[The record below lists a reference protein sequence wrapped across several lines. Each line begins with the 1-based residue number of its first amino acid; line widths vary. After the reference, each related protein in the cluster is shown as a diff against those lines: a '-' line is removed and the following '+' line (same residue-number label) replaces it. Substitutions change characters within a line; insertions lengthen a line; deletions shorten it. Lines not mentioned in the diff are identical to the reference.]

1 MARTSNAPPPPAA
14 PAAPPAPP
22 TREQRLILWIAILA
36 TFVAFLDG
44 TVVNVALPAILR
56 DFGGGIALQQWVVDA
71 YLITLGALILVA
83 GSVSD
88 LYGRLRVLRVGIIGF
103 GVASL
108 AVAFAP
114 TSGILIAARLVQ
126 GAAGALLVPSSLALI
141 MSNYRG
147 AAQARAIGIWT
158 SATSAAMIVG
168 PVLGGLSVDLATWR
182 LVFVINVLPIAAVLV
197 LLTRLE
203 QRDVR
208 VPGTRIDAWGA
219 VLCAL
224 GLGAAVYAL
233 IEAPT
238 RGWSDARIWVPA
250 GAGVALLVAFVWRQA
265 VARHPMMPLVLFRV
279 RNFAWGNAATALIYG
294 ALALVSFLIG
304 VYLQEGPRLSATE
317 AGLAQLPVVFMMIL
331 LSPRVGGLAGRIGPR
346 FFMTAGPIIMAAGT
360 TLFLTVA
367 RDFSYWTQIL
377 PGILVFGVGLALT
390 VSPLTS
396 AILGA
401 IETARSGIA
410 SAVNNA
416 VARIAGLV
424 TIAMVGTI
432 VGGKLDLAG
441 FHRAV
446 IATATLLALG
456 GVVSFAGIRNAVA
469 PKPSTPTPPEGR

>member
-1 MARTSNAPPPPAA
+1 M
-14 PAAPPAPP
+14 
-22 TREQRLILWIAILA
+22 LWIAILS

-44 TVVNVALPAILR
+44 TVVNVALPALV
-56 DFGGGIALQQWVVDA
+56 DEFGGGIALQQWVVDA

-83 GSVSD
+83 GSLSD
-88 LYGRLRVLRVGIIGF
+88 LYGRLRVLRVGIVAF
-103 GVASL
+103 GIASL
-108 AVAFAP
+108 VVALAP
-114 TSGILIAARLVQ
+114 TSGVLIVARLLQ

-147 AAQARAIGIWT
+147 AAQARAIGLWT

-168 PVLGGLSVDLATWR
+168 PILGGLSVDLATWR
-182 LVFVINVLPIAAVLV
+182 LVFVINVVPIAAVLW
-197 LLTRLE
+197 LLARLE

-208 VPGTRIDAWGA
+208 VAGTRIDGWGA
-219 VLCAL
+219 GLCAL

-238 RGWSDARIWVPA
+238 HGWSDARIWLPA
-250 GAGVALLVAFVWRQA
+250 AAGVALLVAFVWRQA
-265 VARHPMMPLVLFRV
+265 VARAPMMPLGLFRV
-279 RNFAWGNAATALIYG
+279 RNFAWGNAATALIYA

-304 VYLQEGPRLSATE
+304 VYLQEGPGLSATA
-317 AGLAQLPVVFMMIL
+317 AGLAQLPVVFLMIV
-331 LSPRVGGLAGRIGPR
+331 LSPRVGALAGRIGPR
-346 FFMTAGPIIMAAGT
+346 VFMTLGPLVMAAGAL
-360 TLFLTVA
+360 LFLTVS
-367 RDFSYWTQIL
+367 RDFSYWTQVL
-377 PGILVFGVGLALT
+377 PGILVFGLGLALT

-424 TIAMVGTI
+424 VIALLGTI
-432 VGGKLDLAG
+432 VGGTLDLAG

-446 IATATLLALG
+446 VVTAALLALG
-456 GVVSFAGIRNAVA
+456 GAVSFVGIRNSRADDA
-469 PKPSTPTPPEGR
+469 SG

>member
-1 MARTSNAPPPPAA
+1 MARPSPSPSPSTT
-14 PAAPPAPP
+14 PPAPP
-22 TREQRLILWIAILA
+22 SREQRLILWIAILA

-88 LYGRLRVLRVGIIGF
+88 LYGRLRVLRVGLVGF

-114 TSGILIAARLVQ
+114 TGGVLIVARLVQ

-147 AAQARAIGIWT
+147 AAQARAIGVWT

-168 PVLGGLSVDLATWR
+168 PILGGLSVDLATWR
-182 LVFVINVLPIAAVLV
+182 LVFVINVLPIAAVLI

-208 VPGTRIDAWGA
+208 VAGTRIDAWGA

-250 GAGVALLVAFVWRQA
+250 AAGVALLVAFVWRQA
-265 VARHPMMPLVLFRV
+265 KARHPMMPLGLFRA

-304 VYLQEGPRLSATE
+304 VYLQEGPGLSATQ

-331 LSPRVGGLAGRIGPR
+331 LSPRVGALAGRIGPR
-346 FFMTAGPIIMAAGT
+346 VFMTAGPLIMAAGAL
-360 TLFLTVA
+360 LFLTVA
-367 RDFSYWTQIL
+367 RDFSYWAQIL

-401 IETARSGIA
+401 IDTARSGIA

-416 VARIAGLV
+416 VSRIAGLV
-424 TIAMVGTI
+424 TIALLGTI

-446 IATATLLALG
+446 AATAALLALG
-456 GVVSFAGIRNAVA
+456 GAVSFVGIRNARQTGGA
-469 PKPSTPTPPEGR
+469 A

>member
-1 MARTSNAPPPPAA
+1 MAGPSPASSAAA
-14 PAAPPAPP
+14 PGAPATPAPP
-22 TREQRLILWIAILA
+22 TREQRLILTIAILA

-44 TVVNVALPAILR
+44 TVVNVALPAILKE
-56 DFGGGIALQQWVVDA
+56 FGGGIALQQWVVDA

-103 GVASL
+103 GIASL
-108 AVAFAP
+108 AVGLAP
-114 TSGILIAARLVQ
+114 TGAVLIAARLLQ

-147 AAQARAIGIWT
+147 AAQARAIGVWT
-158 SATSAAMIVG
+158 SATSSAMIVG
-168 PVLGGLSVDLATWR
+168 PILGGLSVDLATWR
-182 LVFVINVLPIAAVLV
+182 LAFVINVLPIAGVLW

-208 VPGTRIDAWGA
+208 VAGTHIDAWGA
-219 VLCAL
+219 ALCAL

-238 RGWSDARIWVPA
+238 RGWSDAGIWVPA
-250 GAGVALLVAFVWRQA
+250 GAGVALLVAFVWRQRGA
-265 VARHPMMPLVLFRV
+265 AAPMMPLALFRV
-279 RNFAWGNAATALIYG
+279 RNFAWGNVATALIYG

-304 VYLQEGPRLSATE
+304 VYLQEGPGLTATE
-317 AGLAQLPVVFMMIL
+317 AGLAQLPIVFMMIL

-346 FFMTAGPIIMAAGT
+346 FFMTTGPLIMAAGT
-360 TLFLTVA
+360 LLFLTVA
-367 RDFSYWTQIL
+367 RDFSYWAQVL

-401 IETARSGIA
+401 IDTARSGIA
-410 SAVNNA
+410 SAINNA
-416 VARIAGLV
+416 VSRIAGLV
-424 TIAMVGTI
+424 MIALLGAI
-432 VGGKLDLAG
+432 VGGQLNLGG
-441 FHRAV
+441 FHRALV
-446 IATATLLALG
+446 FTAALLALG
-456 GVVSFAGIRNAVA
+456 GVVSFVGIRNARA
-469 PKPSTPTPPEGR
+469 AEGKPTNTSP